1 METLYALRETA
12 KNDPKKREVLLVLP
26 GGRIHNAKFLDPWLG
41 ALIFRDLPDNVVHTR
56 DIDEIKTVGIFTD

>member
-1 METLYALRETA
+1 MNMIIKIAVPSDDRATITV
-12 KNDPKKREVLLVLP
+12 P
-26 GGRIHNAKFLDPWLG
+26 HNAKFLDPWLG

>member
-1 METLYALRETA
+1 MQTLYELRDIA

-56 DIDEIKTVGIFTD
+56 DIGEVETVGIFTD